1 MKFRN
6 SHLPNI
12 TPSSDEQQLDLGC
25 FQDINDVVP
34 LLFSAT
40 PCEGMAL
47 KIGSADR
54 IIKMLK
60 HLGKGHKYLAKP
72 LTGSLESIP
81 SKSTFVI
88 PVLTTNLK
96 ERGTNAT

>member
-1 MKFRN
+1 M
-6 SHLPNI
+6 
-12 TPSSDEQQLDLGC
+12 
-25 FQDINDVVP
+25 P

-40 PCEGMAL
+40 LCEGMAL
-47 KIGSADR
+47 KIGSAER

-60 HLGKGHKYLAKP
+60 HLGKELSQGNLGEDHKYLAKP
-72 LTGSLESIP
+72 ITGSLESIP

-96 ERGTNAT
+96 ERGTNDT